1 MFDPCITHHINQ
13 APGFAARRFFLRPR
27 SFKLPMP
34 RRFDLICFDWDGTL
48 FDSTA
53 LIVRAIQQAVADVGG
68 QQPSRETAAYVIG
81 MALAPALAHA
91 APDVPPEKHPLL
103 AERYRQHYLAC
114 QNDISLF
121 DGVRPL
127 LAELKARHHWLAVA
141 TGKSRRGL
149 DGALRLA
156 GLQAAFDGSR
166 TADETAGKPSPLMLH
181 ELMREFGCDPE
192 RTLMIGDTTH
202 DLQMARNAGCCAVA
216 VSYGAHDSPTLAALE
231 PLHIAH
237 SVSGLRRWLS
247 QNA

>member
-1 MFDPCITHHINQ
+1 
-13 APGFAARRFFLRPR
+13 
-27 SFKLPMP
+27 MP

-141 TGKSRRGL
+141 K
-149 DGALRLA
+149 
-156 GLQAAFDGSR
+156 
-166 TADETAGKPSPLMLH
+166 
-181 ELMREFGCDPE
+181 
-192 RTLMIGDTTH
+192 IG
-202 DLQMARNAGCCAVA
+202 R
-216 VSYGAHDSPTLAALE
+216 AH
-231 PLHIAH
+231 
-237 SVSGLRRWLS
+237 V
-247 QNA
+247 

>member
-1 MFDPCITHHINQ
+1 MFDPCITYHT
-13 APGFAARRFFLRPR
+13 FRRLALRPGAFFVAQR
-27 SFKLPMP
+27 LLFKLLMP

-103 AERYRQHYLAC
+103 AERYRQHYLTC

-127 LAELKARHHWLAVA
+127 LAELKTQR
-141 TGKSRRGL
+141 
-149 DGALRLA
+149 
-156 GLQAAFDGSR
+156 
-166 TADETAGKPSPLMLH
+166 
-181 ELMREFGCDPE
+181 
-192 RTLMIGDTTH
+192 
-202 DLQMARNAGCCAVA
+202 
-216 VSYGAHDSPTLAALE
+216 
-231 PLHIAH
+231 
-237 SVSGLRRWLS
+237 
-247 QNA
+247 

>member
-13 APGFAARRFFLRPR
+13 APGFAARRFFLCPR
-27 SFKLPMP
+27 AFKLSMP

-156 GLQAAFDGSR
+156 GLQTAFDGSR

-181 ELMREFGCDPE
+181 ELMREFGCDPG

-216 VSYGAHDSPTLAALE
+216 VSYGAHGSPDLAALE
-231 PLHIAH
+231 PLHIAP
-237 SVSGLRRWLS
+237 SVSSLHRWL
-247 QNA
+247 AEHA